1 MQLRNTVYNIEFG
14 VILKFP
20 NAIRTKMGKENNIW
34 KQ

>member
-14 VILKFP
+14 VILKFR
-20 NAIRTKMGKENNIW
+20 NAISKENNIW